1 MLTVGCVEATTGIM
15 DYTPDE
21 AEMSRAMI
29 RLAGSVTVLA
39 DSSKFGKLAPFT
51 VAGFD
56 SIDCMVCDEAPDGQL
71 AALMAR
77 ERVEIIC

>member
-1 MLTVGCVEATTGIM
+1 MV
-15 DYTPDE
+15 
-21 AEMSRAMI
+21 
-29 RLAGSVTVLA
+29 RLSSSVSVLV

-56 SIDCMVCDEAPDGQL
+56 SIGCMVCDEAPDGQP
-71 AALMAR
+71 ATLMAR

>member
-1 MLTVGCVEATTGIM
+1 MA
-15 DYTPDE
+15 
-21 AEMSRAMI
+21 RAMI
-29 RLAGSVTVLA
+29 RLSGSVTVLA
-39 DSSKFGKLAPFT
+39 VSSKFGKLAPFT

-56 SIDCMVCDEAPDGQL
+56 SIDSIDSMVCDEAPDGQP

>member
-1 MLTVGCVEATTGIM
+1 MA
-15 DYTPDE
+15 
-21 AEMSRAMI
+21 RAMI
-29 RLAGSVTVLA
+29 RLAGSVTLLV
-39 DSSKFGKLAPFT
+39 DSSKFGTPAPFT

-56 SIDCMVCDEAPDGQL
+56 AIDRMVCDEAPDGQP